1 MRSDREKEKDQA
13 IIDKWVETEGADPAR
28 ERVFLERFHE
38 LQQRLEC
45 EEMTLAEAA
54 KFMRIPIPVF
64 RRIWAVKLAREN
76 IGRPI
81 GSN

>member
-1 MRSDREKEKDQA
+1 MRTDREQDQA

-28 ERVFLERFHE
+28 ERIFFERFHE
-38 LQQRLEC
+38 LQQRLGA

-54 KFMRIPIPVF
+54 EFMHIPFAVM

-76 IGRPI
+76 VGRPR
-81 GSN
+81 